1 MLTPTDIHGR
11 VTALLVNSDRSSGL
25 VSAPCPEVDVTW
37 EGFAGE
43 DHGGLTRP
51 SCVRVIRQYP
61 RGTEI
66 RNARQITILAEDEL
80 AEIARR
86 LGIPSVDPAWL
97 GANLVLDGIPNLTQ
111 LPPST
116 RLIFGN
122 GTSLVVD
129 IENGPCKYPAEIIE
143 QHHPGKGLA
152 FPKVALGLR
161 GVLCWVERPGNISV
175 SDSAR
180 VHLPPQRI
188 YPPVPD

>member
-11 VTALLVNSDRSSGL
+11 VASLLVNNDRAASL
-25 VSAPCPEVDVTW
+25 ESAPCEEVDVTW
-37 EGFAGE
+37 EGFVGE
-43 DHGGLTRP
+43 AHGGLTRP

-66 RNARQITILAEDEL
+66 RNARQITILAADEL

-86 LGIPSVDPAWL
+86 LDVPSVEPAWL
-97 GANLVLDGIPNLTQ
+97 GANVVLDGIPSLTQ

-116 RLIFGN
+116 RLIFEN

-129 IENGPCKYPAEIIE
+129 IENGPCKYPAEIIDH
-143 QHHPGKGLA
+143 HHPGKGLA

-161 GVLCWVERPGNISV
+161 GILCWVERPGQIRLN
-175 SDSAR
+175 DSAR
-180 VHLPPQRI
+180 VHLPPQRL
-188 YPPVPD
+188 YPHGT